1 MSSAHRTALE
11 LQLWEQKKMNWRFIF
26 YLLKLFQGRH
36 ELDWGCFWRVCT
48 WSSPFRGCRT
58 HTAVRGTS
66 SDYSVSSNLKKKTET
81 LGYQKILTRGLWNL
95 CIYNILI
102 ILTCKMSVVNFTCWN
117 KKNMLGKQILK
128 FAYWSVISAFGL
140 TLYFSPR
147 CRSTL

>member
-1 MSSAHRTALE
+1 MRAKKNELAFYFLPSKALSRSSWVGLGLFLKSVYMVITIPGVQNPHCRPWYFIRLLCWFKFEKRT
-11 LQLWEQKKMNWRFIF
+11 
-26 YLLKLFQGRH
+26 
-36 ELDWGCFWRVCT
+36 D
-48 WSSPFRGCRT
+48 
-58 HTAVRGTS
+58 
-66 SDYSVSSNLKKKTET
+66 T